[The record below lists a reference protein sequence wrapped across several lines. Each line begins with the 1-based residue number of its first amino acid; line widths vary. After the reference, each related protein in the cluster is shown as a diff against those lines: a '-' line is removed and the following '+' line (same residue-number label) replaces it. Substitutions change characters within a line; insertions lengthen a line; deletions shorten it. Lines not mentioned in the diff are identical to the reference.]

1 MTPNT
6 TDRKPPFRALEK
18 PEERELAL
26 KLEEHTAIQV
36 DLAERELK
44 VEHLRA
50 ELTAF
55 ERQYLHHVGSLYAE
69 LDELKAQIAAKRAA
83 ETPADDEA
91 KKAADEARAQAEET
105 KATAGERCEFAP
117 RSFDATPEMKRLY
130 REAAKRIH
138 PDLASEAKD
147 RSRREILMAE
157 VNRAYESGDESQLA
171 KILTGYEHSPE
182 SVKGDDAGAELVRVI
197 RRISQ
202 AKARVAEIDTEI
214 RDMQVSELYKLK
226 LRLDEAQH
234 FGRNVLDEMAAS
246 VNAQI
251 VRAKARL
258 AKTGPAPATHG
269 CARNIGN

>member
-1 MTPNT
+1 MTPNS
-6 TDRKPPFRALEK
+6 TDRKLPLRALEK

-44 VEHLRA
+44 AEHLRA
-50 ELTAF
+50 ELAAF

-69 LDELKAQIAAKRAA
+69 LDELKAQIAAKRAS
-83 ETPADDEA
+83 ESPADDEA
-91 KKAADEARAQAEET
+91 KKASDEARAQAEET

-157 VNRAYESGDESQLA
+157 VNRAYETGDESTLT

-182 SVKGDDAGAELVRVI
+182 AVKGDDAGAELVRVI

-202 AKARVAEIDTEI
+202 AKLRVVEIDTEM

-234 FGRNVLDEMAAS
+234 LGRNVLDEMAAS
-246 VNAQI
+246 VTAQI

-258 AKTGPAPATHG
+258 AKTEAQPATRG
-269 CARNIGN
+269 CARN